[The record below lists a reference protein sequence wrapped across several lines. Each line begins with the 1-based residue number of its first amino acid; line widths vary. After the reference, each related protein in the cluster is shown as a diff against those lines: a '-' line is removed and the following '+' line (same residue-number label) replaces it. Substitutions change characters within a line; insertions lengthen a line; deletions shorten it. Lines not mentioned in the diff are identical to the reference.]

1 RGAWESVKYHF
12 REMGVDV
19 QNEDFTAVGI
29 GDMSGDVFGNG
40 MLRSEHIRLVAA
52 FDHRH
57 IFLDPDPHPAVGY
70 AQPRRPFEL
79 PRSSWADY
87 DPSLISEGGGVYSRT
102 AKSVPITPQVREAL
116 GIADEV
122 TSLTPHELI
131 KCVLTAPVDLLWNG
145 GIGTYVK
152 ASTETHASVGDKA
165 NDPVR
170 VDAAQLRC
178 KVVGEGGNL
187 GMTQQARIEYA
198 LAGGRVNADF
208 IDNSAGV
215 DTSDHEVNIK
225 IMLDR
230 EVRAGRL
237 DKAERDKLFIGMT
250 DEVARL
256 VLRTNYQQNT
266 VLAAARKQSAAMLHV
281 HTRYMRKL
289 ERDGHLERKLE
300 FLPDDKAVAARRSA
314 GRGLTAPAFA
324 TLISYTKIVLAEQI
338 LASDLPGDPYL
349 HSVLVEYFPTPLR
362 ERFGDAIAQH
372 PLRREIVTTMVVND
386 MVNRCGSTFAF
397 RLNEETGAE

>member
-1 RGAWESVKYHF
+1 
-12 REMGVDV
+12 
-19 QNEDFTAVGI
+19 
-29 GDMSGDVFGNG
+29 
-40 MLRSEHIRLVAA
+40 
-52 FDHRH
+52 
-57 IFLDPDPHPAVGY
+57 
-70 AQPRRPFEL
+70 
-79 PRSSWADY
+79 
-87 DPSLISEGGGVYSRT
+87 
-102 AKSVPITPQVREAL
+102 
-116 GIADEV
+116 
-122 TSLTPHELI
+122 
-131 KCVLTAPVDLLWNG
+131 
-145 GIGTYVK
+145 
-152 ASTETHASVGDKA
+152 
-165 NDPVR
+165 
-170 VDAAQLRC
+170 
-178 KVVGEGGNL
+178 
-187 GMTQQARIEYA
+187 RIEFA

-314 GRGLTAPAFA
+314 RRGLTAPEFA
-324 TLISYTKIVLAEQI
+324 TLLSYTQIVLAEQI
-338 LASDLPGDPYL
+338 LASDLPDDPYL

-397 RLNEETGAE
+397 RLNEETGAEAPQIARAYLLATEVFGLRDFWAEVEALDYQVDVDTQLTMLLEARKLVERSARWLMRYPSFGSDLNAEIARFREGVREIVPQLPEMLQGRDLQSFNERRDALTD